1 MSKVYI
7 CDDDKL
13 VLMMVERILGRE
25 HSVKTSKSIEEL
37 IKLVAEEKP
46 DLILLDF
53 QMPGTNG
60 FEGIKRLKEENYFSD
75 VPVIMVTGERDSAL
89 EIDCLNEGV
98 EDFVHKP
105 FVPDVLLTRVQM
117 VLDRKANQKDMQA
130 KMEEVIDKSFHDS
143 MTGLFNRD
151 YAIETIGNR
160 LLESDKGA
168 FIMIDLDNFKY
179 LNDAYGHVKGDDAIR
194 AVAGIL
200 ETAIGGRGFAFRLG
214 GDEFGVYMYTS
225 DHAIVETF
233 VIDLFGEYNR
243 QAVEKDYLV
252 NSSLSIGIALTPE
265 DGETYDD
272 LYAAADKA
280 LYCAKRNGKNGY
292 CFYSVNFT
300 DSSDNRI
307 EVVNIRQLQKLIED
321 RKEIREQSG
330 VYKVDYREF
339 QRIYNYIGRCVERTH
354 QKAKLVMVT
363 LDVDETIPA
372 DSVESEMQKVEK
384 AIVSSLRR
392 NDVGTRY
399 SATQFLLVLIDVDFN
414 CLENVIES
422 RIMDNYSE
430 LSGRSGSILR
440 FEILDIKQ

>member
-1 MSKVYI
+1 

-13 VLMMVERILGRE
+13 VLMMVERILGKE
-25 HSVKTSKSIEEL
+25 HDVKTSKSIEEL
-37 IKLVAEEKP
+37 IKIVAEDKP

-60 FEGIKRLKEENYFSD
+60 FEGIKRLKEENFFQD
-75 VPVIMVTGERDSAL
+75 VPVIMVTGERDSEL
-89 EIDCLNEGV
+89 EINCLNEGV

-117 VLDRKANQKDMQA
+117 VLERKASQKDMQA
-130 KMEEVIDKSFHDS
+130 KMDEVIDKSFHDS
-143 MTGLFNRD
+143 MTGIFNRD
-151 YAIETIGNR
+151 YAIEAIGNR

-179 LNDAYGHVKGDDAIR
+179 LNDAYGHVTGDEAIC
-194 AVAGIL
+194 AVANIL
-200 ETAIGGRGFAFRLG
+200 TKAVGSRGFAYRLG

-225 DHAIVETF
+225 DHAIVESF

-252 NSSLSIGIALTPE
+252 NSSLSIGISLAPD
-265 DGETYDD
+265 DGATYDE
-272 LYAAADKA
+272 LYSAADKA

-292 CFYSVNFT
+292 CFYSVDFT

-363 LDVDETIPA
+363 LDSKLAESL
-372 DSVESEMQKVEK
+372 DSVESEMQLVEK

-399 SATQFLLVLIDVDFN
+399 SVTQFLLVLIDVDFN
-414 CLENVIES
+414 CLENVIEN
-422 RIMDNYSE
+422 RIMDHYSS
-430 LSGRSGSILR
+430 LSGRSGDMLH
-440 FEILDIKQ
+440 FEIMDIKQ

>member
-1 MSKVYI
+1 MSNVYI

-25 HSVKTSKSIEEL
+25 HNVKTSKSIDEL
-37 IKLVAEEKP
+37 IELVAQEKP

-60 FEGIKRLKEENYFSD
+60 YEGIKVLKEKNYFAD
-75 VPVIMVTGERDSAL
+75 VPVIMVTGERDSEL
-89 EIDCLNEGV
+89 EIKCLNEGV

-117 VLDRKANQKDMQA
+117 VLDRKASQKDMQQ
-130 KMEEVIDKSFHDS
+130 KMAEVIDKSLHDS
-143 MTGLFNRD
+143 MTGLYNRD
-151 YAIETIGNR
+151 YAMDAI
-160 LLESDKGA
+160 DKHLAEKNSGS

-179 LNDAYGHVKGDDAIR
+179 LNDTYGHVTGDDAIC
-194 AVAGIL
+194 AVGFIL
-200 ETAIGGRGFAFRLG
+200 SETVGDNGFAFRLG
-214 GDEFGVYMYTS
+214 GDEFGVFVFSS
-225 DHAIVETF
+225 DHAFVENLT
-233 VIDLFGEYNR
+233 VELFGEYNR
-243 QAVEKDYLV
+243 QAVEKDYLI
-252 NSSLSIGIALTPE
+252 NSSLSIGIALAPD
-265 DGETYDD
+265 DGESYEA

-292 CFYSVNFT
+292 CFYSIDFT
-300 DSSDNRI
+300 DTSDTRA

-321 RKEIREQSG
+321 RKEIREQNG

-363 LDVDETIPA
+363 LDCRLA
-372 DSVESEMQKVEK
+372 DSMVSVEARMKKVEQ
-384 AIVSSLRR
+384 AIIHSLRR

-399 SATQFLLVLIDVDFN
+399 SVTQFLLVLIDVDSDS
-414 CLENVIES
+414 LESVIENRIKNKYAEVS
-422 RIMDNYSE
+422 GRPGEELLFEIMD
-430 LSGRSGSILR
+430 IQ
-440 FEILDIKQ
+440 K